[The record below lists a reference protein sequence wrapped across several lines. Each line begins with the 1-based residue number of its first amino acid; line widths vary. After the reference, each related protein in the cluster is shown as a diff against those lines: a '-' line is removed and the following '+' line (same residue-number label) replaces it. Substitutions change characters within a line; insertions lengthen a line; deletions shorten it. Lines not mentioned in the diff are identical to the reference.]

1 MESDEGR
8 AKLLREA
15 RAHAAKYHRSP
26 ADPFVIRVLI
36 FFFVVRRCLPCLQ
49 LLLLLLGE
57 A

>member
-36 FFFVVRRCLPCLQ
+36 FFLWSAADCCCLTVR
-49 LLLLLLGE
+49 
-57 A
+57 